1 MLRLAYFDR
10 DQDSV
15 VMDIGS
21 VLDLKTPWAGKH
33 ARWVGQQGLVAR
45 DASRVIKRW
54 IWCLMLRVWG

>member
-33 ARWVGQQGLVAR
+33 ARWVGQRGLVAR
-45 DASRVIKRW
+45 DGSRVIKRW